1 MNDVSTSEALTARLG
16 ARTGHFRLESGYHGN
31 LWLADLDDLFRRP
44 RALSPQVAELARL
57 ISAYDVD
64 GVCGPLTGGAFL
76 AALVA
81 RDLDL
86 DFWWT
91 QRTRPPD
98 AGSLYSAEYHL
109 PPGTRLEGRRVAIV
123 DDVVNAGSAV
133 RATQDSV
140 LAAGGS
146 PVVVGALLTLGPSAE
161 PPAVLSGLPVERLA
175 HAHSELWD
183 PATCPKCADGSP
195 LTDPE
200 AAPSS

>member
-1 MNDVSTSEALTARLG
+1 MNDVSTGQALMARLG

-31 LWLADLDDLFRRP
+31 VWLADLDDLFRRP
-44 RALSPQVAELARL
+44 LALSPHVAELARL

-76 AALVA
+76 AHLVA
-81 RDLDL
+81 RELDL

-91 QRTRPPD
+91 ERTRPPD
-98 AGSLYSAEYHL
+98 AGALHSAEYHL
-109 PPGTRLEGRRVAIV
+109 PAGTRLEGRRVAIV

-133 RATQDSV
+133 RATLDSV

-146 PVVVGALLTLGPSAE
+146 PVVVGALLTLGPSAD
-161 PPAVLSGLPVERLA
+161 PPAAVSGLPVVRLA
-175 HAHSELWD
+175 HAHSELWK

-195 LTDPE
+195 LTEPG
-200 AAPSS
+200 AAPPS